1 MRELRFYTV
10 NRMPELERIN
20 TLHFADAGLFLEC
33 LRELKK
39 KDPGLTYFRGQS
51 EDLPLVPSACRSNN
65 EWTNRWIEKFVNLNC
80 REYRRFFS
88 LKWDSETE
96 MAFQLRFELALRS
109 YIESEVI
116 YQFQQFAM
124 DLGLIDLSLHE
135 RVQALSQN
143 AILDYM
149 KLDSIPIARTTR
161 LADLLAQHH
170 EVPTRLLDW
179 STCLSVALDF
189 AVSGV
194 GNASLESGRL
204 VVWVLRQWGHDVL
217 SRDQECNDY
226 MYCIVLTETNG
237 TSLRI
242 FLEDPMKGTC
252 LKLCTPLYNS
262 SPYIELIPHFQQI
275 ASDDAARRESYRV
288 NVETVEQA
296 YLNDQEG
303 RATVDMARDRQVYW
317 CGLSHSFESRVAASG
332 IPMDRI
338 FKITLPY
345 SQIPYLKPKLGG
357 FSVKRLYD
365 HDMYAQFDNDDQQSD
380 LPIDQKRFIR
390 KQNFLNT
397 LEQRINCDI
406 DWDAI
411 VT

>member
-1 MRELRFYTV
+1 
-10 NRMPELERIN
+10 
-20 TLHFADAGLFLEC
+20 
-33 LRELKK
+33 
-39 KDPGLTYFRGQS
+39 
-51 EDLPLVPSACRSNN
+51 
-65 EWTNRWIEKFVNLNC
+65 
-80 REYRRFFS
+80 
-88 LKWDSETE
+88 
-96 MAFQLRFELALRS
+96 
-109 YIESEVI
+109 
-116 YQFQQFAM
+116 
-124 DLGLIDLSLHE
+124 
-135 RVQALSQN
+135 
-143 AILDYM
+143 
-149 KLDSIPIARTTR
+149 
-161 LADLLAQHH
+161 
-170 EVPTRLLDW
+170 
-179 STCLSVALDF
+179 
-189 AVSGV
+189 
-194 GNASLESGRL
+194 
-204 VVWVLRQWGHDVL
+204 
-217 SRDQECNDY
+217 
-226 MYCIVLTETNG
+226 
-237 TSLRI
+237 
-242 FLEDPMKGTC
+242 MKGTC